1 MTLPIYV
8 LNGPSLNLLGTR
20 EPEIYGHATLAD
32 IERLCA
38 TRAKVY
44 GLETVF
50 RQSNI
55 EGVLVDWI
63 QEAREKASALIIN
76 GAAYTHTSIA
86 ILDALRAFDKPVI
99 EVHLSNP
106 FRREPFRGHS
116 YVSLGST
123 GVIVG
128 LKEHGYVLAIDAL
141 ANMLESTSNDRR
153 RTN

>member
-1 MTLPIYV
+1 MGKPIYV
-8 LNGPSLNLLGTR
+8 LSGPNLNMLGTR
-20 EPEIYGHATLAD
+20 EPDIYGHQTLDDVRA
-32 IERLCA
+32 LCEA
-38 TRAKVY
+38 RASSLGHVV
-44 GLETVF
+44 VF
-50 RQSNI
+50 RQSNH

-106 FRREPFRGHS
+106 FRREPFRRHS

>member
-20 EPEIYGHATLAD
+20 EPEIYGYATLAD
-32 IERLCA
+32 IERLCTA
-38 TRAKVY
+38 RAKIY
-44 GLETVF
+44 GLQVVF
-50 RQSNI
+50 RQSNV
-55 EGVLVDWI
+55 EGVLVDWV

-86 ILDALRAFDKPVI
+86 LLDALRALDKPVM

-106 FRREPFRGHS
+106 FRREPFRSHS
-116 YVSLGST
+116 YVSLGAT

-128 LKEHGYVLAIDAL
+128 LKEHGYELAIDAL
-141 ANMLESTSNDRR
+141 AKIIESTSNDSKRP
-153 RTN
+153 N